1 MPPNPI
7 RPFLRNAL
15 YSFSSCSRA
24 IPVHHPQPQP
34 HEPILKITRNFCF
47 QTAQHR
53 NYISEMHKLAF
64 EGNIIRLLR
73 NEIQYE
79 LERSPPTQV
88 FLLTHFLQ
96 LLLLFFFMMF
106 ENLLVHKTNGSEEK
120 AIKLIV
126 WFGCCQN
133 LRKEKLIII
142 NIAIEYYFLMY
153 ENWQPEPLG
162 LFGSVLLQVYCL

>member
-1 MPPNPI
+1 MLAVLWNAESAILTTQPGMSHVYKLLNFKIKHKGDPFVSEKNHSLPKTQWPSAQNELPHWHCQTPTDRINPWEMPPNPI

-24 IPVHHPQPQP
+24 ILVHHPQPQP
-34 HEPILKITRNFCF
+34 HEPILKISRNSCF

-53 NYISEMHKLAF
+53 NYISEMRKLAF

-88 FLLTHFLQ
+88 FLLTHFL
-96 LLLLFFFMMF
+96 
-106 ENLLVHKTNGSEEK
+106 
-120 AIKLIV
+120 
-126 WFGCCQN
+126 
-133 LRKEKLIII
+133 
-142 NIAIEYYFLMY
+142 
-153 ENWQPEPLG
+153 
-162 LFGSVLLQVYCL
+162 